1 MPYRCITVIFTFQ
14 TNSKLDEMKSISK
27 AGYGLYQ
34 FVLAVLGYCDVYKE
48 VKPKKERV
56 EALESE
62 LSTQMEML
70 QKFET
75 ELDQL
80 AKTLNELNE
89 KYATAMK
96 EKQELQDKLDEA
108 QRRLVRSHYEA

>member
-1 MPYRCITVIFTFQ
+1 
-14 TNSKLDEMKSISK
+14 MKSISK

-34 FVLAVLGYCDVYKE
+34 FLLAVLGYCDVYKE

-56 EALESE
+56 EALEAE
-62 LSTQMEML
+62 LATQMEML
-70 QKFET
+70 TKFQT

-89 KYATAMK
+89 KYAKSMK
-96 EKQELQDKLDEA
+96 EKQELQDQLDEA
-108 QRRLVRSHYEA
+108 QRRLVRCHTPSIYCYGY

>member
-1 MPYRCITVIFTFQ
+1 
-14 TNSKLDEMKSISK
+14 MKSISK

-56 EALESE
+56 EALEAE

-75 ELDQL
+75 ELAEL
-80 AKTLNELNE
+80 AKTLSELND
-89 KYATAMK
+89 KYAKSMK
-96 EKQELQDKLDEA
+96 EKQELQDQLDEA
-108 QRRLVRSHYEA
+108 QRRLVRCLVFHSS

>member
-1 MPYRCITVIFTFQ
+1 
-14 TNSKLDEMKSISK
+14 MKHISK

-56 EALESE
+56 ETLEAE
-62 LSTQMEML
+62 LASQMEML
-70 QKFET
+70 KKFQI
-75 ELDQL
+75 ELDEL

-89 KYATAMK
+89 KYAKSMK

-108 QRRLVRSHYEA
+108 QRRLVSNV